1 MNKEKHVGHI
11 TIPHSQSHRNPD
23 HWNVSALY
31 VVVQVSVCEKNIK
44 VVTEGNTYYHY
55 FRETKS

>member
-23 HWNVSALY
+23 HWKVSALY
-31 VVVQVSVCEKNIK
+31 QVVQVSVCEKNI
-44 VVTEGNTYYHY
+44 VRFFVTEGNTYYHY
-55 FRETKS
+55 LER